1 MIGAYAIAV
10 IDKENP
16 NVIVA
21 AKKGSYPHF
30 MLKEIFE
37 QPKTRIDCMRGRVS
51 MDEKN
56 IS

>member
-1 MIGAYAIAV
+1 VIGAYAIAV